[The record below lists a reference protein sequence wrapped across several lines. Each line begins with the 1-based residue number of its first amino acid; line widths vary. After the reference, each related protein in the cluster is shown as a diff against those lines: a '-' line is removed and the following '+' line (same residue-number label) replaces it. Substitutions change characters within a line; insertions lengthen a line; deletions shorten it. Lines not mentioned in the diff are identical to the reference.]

1 MAGKSL
7 ELAAGIIDGKKP
19 DPNVILLDPVLIT
32 ADNIKDYKG
41 WTSH

>member
-1 MAGKSL
+1 MAGQSL
-7 ELAAGIIDGKKP
+7 ELAAGILAGKKP

-32 ADNIKDYKG
+32 TENLGSYKG